1 MPVPELGNLEPV
13 NVRKI
18 WAHEAHDFTPWLADN
33 LDRLGAELGMN
44 LELVAKEVSTGP
56 FYLDILA
63 RETDLEVNVAIENQ
77 LGGSDH
83 GHLGQLLTYAAGHDA
98 RILIWV
104 ALGFDDAHREALS
117 YLNRLLPGQ
126 LEIYGVEI
134 RAWQIGDSLYAPDF
148 RQVVAPETRFERAAT
163 HLSSTKT
170 TTPNRFALFYR
181 PLVARLRQQD
191 LPPIG
196 PKSGG
201 FTGRWRSFPTGHD
214 GIVYVTGVGT
224 GGDDLSTSVFLQIM
238 TENREQIRRSLRD
251 YQAEMQNDLGDM
263 EVNVWESDGA
273 CGLSISTEASVDD
286 SEEEREATRTWL
298 LENLAR
304 FKATVQP
311 QLDQVMTVLFNG
323 EDEEDLGTAVGIP
336 CG

>member
-1 MPVPELGNLEPV
+1 MPVPELGNLQPV

-18 WAHEAHDFTPWLADN
+18 WEHEAHDFTPWLADN
-33 LDRLGAELGMN
+33 LDRLGTELGMN

-56 FYLDILA
+56 FFLDILA

-104 ALGFDDAHREALS
+104 ALRFDDAHREALS

-134 RAWQIGDSLYAPDF
+134 RAWQIGNSLYAPDF
-148 RQVVAPETRFERAAT
+148 RQVVSPETRFERAAAN
-163 HLSSTKT
+163 LSSTKA
-170 TTPNRFALFYR
+170 TTPNKFALFYR

-191 LPPIG
+191 LSPIG

-201 FTGRWRSFPTGHD
+201 FAGRWRSFPTGHD
-214 GIVYVTGVGT
+214 GIVYVTEVGT
-224 GGDDLSTSVFLQIM
+224 GGDDLTTSVSLQIM
-238 TENREQIRRSLRD
+238 TENRQQILGSLCE
-251 YQAEMQNDLGDM
+251 YQAEIQNDLGDM
-263 EVNVWESDGA
+263 EVEVWETDNA
-273 CGLSISTEASVDD
+273 CRLSISIEASVDD
-286 SEEEREATRTWL
+286 PEEKREATRAWM
-298 LENLAR
+298 LENLER
-304 FKATVQP
+304 FKAVVQP
-311 QLDQVMTVLFNG
+311 KLDHVISSLASFEGPVDSPLT
-323 EDEEDLGTAVGIP
+323 ETISS
-336 CG
+336 